1 LNFYIKEIMNF
12 TQRKA
17 IIKEITELY
26 RAGQCKRY
34 IYGFLKERVEPVERA
49 WISRYIAGLLPE
61 EVKEKNRVYA
71 LLLMF
76 IMFVSFIA
84 WFLSQERGTG
94 WYLYFQFGFMILMVA
109 LLNMQIY
116 RFEAG
121 VFLAV
126 SAFGLV
132 AALFIFASALFLGHS
147 GMILWALFPMTIFVL
162 SVWLRRRMFPE
173 MNDWGNVRKD
183 SAGNYVFNDE
193 ER

>member
-1 LNFYIKEIMNF
+1 MNF

-26 RAGQCKRY
+26 QAGQNKSY
-34 IYGFLKERVEPVERA
+34 IYDFLKDRVEPVDRA

-61 EVKEKNRVYA
+61 EVKEKNRIYA

-76 IMFVSFIA
+76 ILFVSFIA

-94 WYLYFQFGFMILMVA
+94 WYLYLQFGFMLFMVA
-109 LLNMQIY
+109 LLNLQIY

-126 SAFGLV
+126 SAFGLM
-132 AALFIFASALFLGHS
+132 ATLFIFASAVILGRS
-147 GMILWALFPMTIFVL
+147 GTILWALLPMTIFVL

-183 SAGNYVFNDE
+183 SAGNYIFNDE
-193 ER
+193 NR